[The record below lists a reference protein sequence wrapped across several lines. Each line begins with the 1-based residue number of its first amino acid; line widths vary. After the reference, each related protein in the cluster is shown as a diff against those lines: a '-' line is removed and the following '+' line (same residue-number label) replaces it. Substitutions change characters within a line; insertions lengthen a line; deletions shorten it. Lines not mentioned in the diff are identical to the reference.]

1 MNENNQKQGECRLS
15 SFEIP
20 TTGFGLIIHHQ
31 VGINVDYTTTVS
43 QVINSYLYKFPSKK
57 KRSGF
62 P

>member
-31 VGINVDYTTTVS
+31 VGINVEYTTTVS
-43 QVINSYLYKFPSKK
+43 QVIKVIDKCCD
-57 KRSGF
+57 
-62 P
+62 